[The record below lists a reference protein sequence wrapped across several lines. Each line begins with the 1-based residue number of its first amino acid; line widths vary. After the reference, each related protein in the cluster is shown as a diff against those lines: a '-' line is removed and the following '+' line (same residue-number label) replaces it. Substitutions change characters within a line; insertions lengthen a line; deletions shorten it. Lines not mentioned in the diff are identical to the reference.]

1 MADKVRTAFVFNTST
16 QNTIN
21 KYADGLAKYRNLS
34 VSCIIVCIDSLTL
47 PPTALTSA
55 CDLISTSTTDESP
68 LSAAKCNGV
77 HLLYSQ

>member
-21 KYADGLAKYRNLS
+21 KYADDLAKYRNMS

-47 PPTALTSA
+47 LTALTSA
-55 CDLISTSTTDESP
+55 CDLISTSATDESP

-77 HLLYSQ
+77 RLLYSQ